1 MIGKSN
7 LICHILGVFN
17 RMFVHFHLYTTYQ
30 AGYDSLRELN
40 FCNHCFTTYCN
51 VWPRYTTIGDSV
63 IAQSSKVRDLGV
75 IFDQFLN
82 FDDYISG
89 VCRSTHFHLRNI
101 GRIRHLL
108 SYDACAQLIHALISI
123 RLDYC
128 NSLLYNLPKGS
139 IERLQ
144 KIQNQAARILTKT
157 PRCDHISEV
166 LVSLHWLKIEQ
177 RIIYKILILT
187 FKAFVDHT
195 APLYLSELVKK
206 KSSSTNT
213 RSANDDLLLVIPPLS
228 RNCSNTFFERSFNF
242 AAPTEWNRLDKRIRR
257 ISNLNTFKSE
267 IKTILFLNY
276 FDV

>member
-1 MIGKSN
+1 MIKNKLKINDSKTEF
-7 LICHILGVFN
+7 IVF
-17 RMFVHFHLYTTYQ
+17 RSPQ
-30 AGYDSLRELN
+30 AKQDLSGLS
-40 FCNHCFTTYCN
+40 
-51 VWPRYTTIGDSV
+51 VSVGDSV

-108 SYDACAQLIHALISI
+108 FYDACAQLIHALISI

-128 NSLLYNLPKGS
+128 NSLLYNLSKGS

-157 PRCDHISEV
+157 PRCEHISEV

-177 RIIYKILILT
+177 RIIYKILIWT

-195 APLYLSELVKK
+195 VPMHLSELVKR

-242 AAPTEWNRLDKRIRR
+242 AAPTEWNRLDKRIRS

>member
-1 MIGKSN
+1 MIKNKLKINDSKTKY
-7 LICHILGVFN
+7 IVF
-17 RMFVHFHLYTTYQ
+17 RFPQ
-30 AGYDSLRELN
+30 AKQDSSGLS
-40 FCNHCFTTYCN
+40 
-51 VWPRYTTIGDSV
+51 VSVGDSG
-63 IAQSSKVRDLGV
+63 IAQSSKVRDLDV

-82 FDDYISG
+82 FDDYIGG
-89 VCRSTHFHLRNI
+89 VCRSIHFHLRKI
-101 GRIRHLL
+101 GRIRHLF
-108 SYDACAQLIHALISI
+108 SYGACTQLIHALISM

-157 PRCDHISEV
+157 PRGDNISED
-166 LVSLHWLKIEQ
+166 LVRIEQ
-177 RIIYKILILT
+177 RIIYKILVST
-187 FKAFVDHT
+187 VKAFVDHST
-195 APLYLSELVKK
+195 PMYLSELVKR
-206 KSSSTNT
+206 KSSLTNT
-213 RSANDDLLLVIPPLS
+213 RSANDDLLLVIPPLN

-242 AAPTEWNRLDKRIRR
+242 VAPEWNRLDKWKRC

>member
-1 MIGKSN
+1 MDDQKKLKINDSKTEF
-7 LICHILGVFN
+7 IVF
-17 RMFVHFHLYTTYQ
+17 RSPQ
-30 AGYDSLRELN
+30 AKQDLSGLS
-40 FCNHCFTTYCN
+40 
-51 VWPRYTTIGDSV
+51 VSVGDSV

-157 PRCDHISEV
+157 PRCDHGRPQEFFQGGAN
-166 LVSLHWLKIEQ
+166 LWGGPLKICEGV
-177 RIIYKILILT
+177 L
-187 FKAFVDHT
+187 
-195 APLYLSELVKK
+195 
-206 KSSSTNT
+206 
-213 RSANDDLLLVIPPLS
+213 
-228 RNCSNTFFERSFNF
+228 C
-242 AAPTEWNRLDKRIRR
+242 
-257 ISNLNTFKSE
+257 
-267 IKTILFLNY
+267 IKT
-276 FDV
+276 DS

>member
-1 MIGKSN
+1 M
-7 LICHILGVFN
+7 
-17 RMFVHFHLYTTYQ
+17 
-30 AGYDSLRELN
+30 
-40 FCNHCFTTYCN
+40 
-51 VWPRYTTIGDSV
+51 
-63 IAQSSKVRDLGV
+63 RDLGV

-195 APLYLSELVKK
+195 APLYLSELMEK

>member
-1 MIGKSN
+1 MYLVGNRHCIGYNGNYNSISQQSTSTGMFLCFVLSII
-7 LICHILGVFN
+7 LIKLSCV
-17 RMFVHFHLYTTYQ
+17 
-30 AGYDSLRELN
+30 LR
-40 FCNHCFTTYCN
+40 
-51 VWPRYTTIGDSV
+51 
-63 IAQSSKVRDLGV
+63 
-75 IFDQFLN
+75 
-82 FDDYISG
+82 
-89 VCRSTHFHLRNI
+89 
-101 GRIRHLL
+101 
-108 SYDACAQLIHALISI
+108 AQLHVVILTTVSDSF
-123 RLDYC
+123 LDSDYC

-195 APLYLSELVKK
+195 APMYLSELVKK

-213 RSANDDLLLVIPPLS
+213 RSANDHLLLVIPPLS